1 MIVVEIHVFVRP
13 DKGLSIMKETKE
25 EKEESLATDQIQTH
39 NIRIMG
45 HSLYRRV
52 TAAAKQETR
61 LQRSS
66 LVLIGILMVP
76 I

>member
-1 MIVVEIHVFVRP
+1 
-13 DKGLSIMKETKE
+13 MKETKE

-45 HSLYRRV
+45 LLLYRRV
-52 TAAAKQETR
+52 TTAAKQETR

-66 LVLIGILMVP
+66 LVLIDRRIFMVP
-76 I
+76 IRMEA

>member
-1 MIVVEIHVFVRP
+1 
-13 DKGLSIMKETKE
+13 MKETKE

-66 LVLIGILMVP
+66 LVLIDRRIFVVP
-76 I
+76 IRMEA

>member
-13 DKGLSIMKETKE
+13 DKGLSIMKEI
-25 EKEESLATDQIQTH
+25 KEESLATDQIQTH

-45 HSLYRRV
+45 LLLYRCV

>member
-1 MIVVEIHVFVRP
+1 
-13 DKGLSIMKETKE
+13 MKETKE
-25 EKEESLATDQIQTH
+25 EKEESLATDQIQTQ

-66 LVLIGILMVP
+66 LVFNQNKLDRLTK
-76 I
+76 